1 MKKILIII
9 ATISLFLSIFI
20 TTIKAQSTDENKLDE
35 LNNQLGVIKFI
46 TGVDQSLDCGFASSK
61 KYNRCCYDKN
71 IDLDISNPDTSNTT
85 IDPSSINNNQENKI
99 PDFFVNLL
107 KNTQQNIKLKV
118 LPFLLKILGVDAFSV
133 DFKLHPN
140 NTINPC
146 FEGIPSTHLYNDPSC
161 VCLPQKNQ
169 TEKLCQSYL
178 AHNQKEYDLC
188 VQCAKNK
195 LGIWTAIGCVD
206 GDLNKFI
213 SNFILNIA
221 IGIAGGI
228 ALLCILYAA
237 LQIQSSQGNTE
248 KIKKAQELLVSC
260 ITGLI
265 MIIFSI
271 FILKLIGVNILRIPG
286 LG

>member
-9 ATISLFLSIFI
+9 SILSLFLSIFI
-20 TTIKAQSTDENKLDE
+20 TSIKAQSTDENKLDE

-46 TGVDQSLDCGFASSK
+46 TGVDQSLDCGFASSE

-71 IDLDISNPDTSNTT
+71 IDLDISNPDRLNNFDT
-85 IDPSSINNNQENKI
+85 SSISNNNDNGPISWEYIKQ
-99 PDFFVNLL
+99 
-107 KNTQQNIKLKV
+107 TIKLKIW
-118 LPFLLKILGVDAFSV
+118 PSLLKILGLDALGV

-146 FEGIPSTHLYNDPSC
+146 FEGIPSTDFYNDPSC
-161 VCLPQKNQ
+161 ICLPQENQ

-195 LGIWTAIGCVD
+195 QGIWTAIGCVD

-237 LQIQSSQGNTE
+237 FQIQSSQGNTE